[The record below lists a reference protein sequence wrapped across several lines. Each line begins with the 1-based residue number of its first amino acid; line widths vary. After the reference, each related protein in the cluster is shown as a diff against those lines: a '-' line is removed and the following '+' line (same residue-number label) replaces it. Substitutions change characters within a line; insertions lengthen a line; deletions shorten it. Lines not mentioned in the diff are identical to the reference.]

1 MLQCHLSGGEP
12 LLRRDLVE
20 IVAAANELGLY
31 TNLVTS
37 ALGLSRPRAEQLR
50 AAGLDHVQVSIQA
63 DEPAVSDRIAGTP
76 SFQRKIE
83 AMGVVKELGWPLTV
97 NVVLHRQNIDRVAD
111 VLALAE
117 EVGADRVELANTQ
130 YYGWAWRN
138 RDALLPSRAQLEA
151 AEVVVRAARERLRDR
166 MDVIYVIPDY
176 YSRYPKPCMG
186 GWASRQL
193 TVTPERRRAALPGR
207 PVPAVAAG
215 QRARGPAGADLG
227 RVPGDDRVPR
237 DGLDAG
243 SLPQLRPPRAG
254 LRRLPLPGVPAHRR
268 RRPHRPGL
276 PPVAGPRAR
285 GRRGAG
291 RQRRGTADRPA
302 ARPPPA
308 PGLTRGCCR
317 RPKEAPSVMTSIL
330 IFVAGAALLVYSA
343 EKLIVYL
350 VGAASG
356 LHVSVFLLAIIFTG
370 IEFDDVAFGVV
381 LNMEDLGEVA
391 LGTVF
396 GTAIAMTGI
405 VLALAAIITPTR
417 VNIPRSYIALFAVS
431 PLLMI
436 PFILLGPL
444 TAVHGVVLVLLFVAF
459 IGYVATKELR
469 STTPVFRNAEIL
481 EKIEVGG
488 GGAAP
493 VAGTDRPTDK
503 PPFTVT
509 VPFNKSRP
517 LPGWAGIALAV
528 VALVGLVAGA
538 AIMSY
543 GTEGIL
549 EEYEIGATLFGATIA
564 TLVLTIEDIVLTV
577 EPTRKGAPEI
587 GVGNVIGSVVFGVTA
602 KLGIILLAGGSILVD
617 DDVLSWH
624 LPVLVV
630 MTGLSA
636 YFIHTGRLR
645 RWHGFVL
652 LALYVAYWVISF
664 TVLGEA
670 PVEAD

>member
-1 MLQCHLSGGEP
+1 
-12 LLRRDLVE
+12 
-20 IVAAANELGLY
+20 
-31 TNLVTS
+31 
-37 ALGLSRPRAEQLR
+37 
-50 AAGLDHVQVSIQA
+50 
-63 DEPAVSDRIAGTP
+63 
-76 SFQRKIE
+76 
-83 AMGVVKELGWPLTV
+83 
-97 NVVLHRQNIDRVAD
+97 
-111 VLALAE
+111 
-117 EVGADRVELANTQ
+117 
-130 YYGWAWRN
+130 
-138 RDALLPSRAQLEA
+138 
-151 AEVVVRAARERLRDR
+151 
-166 MDVIYVIPDY
+166 
-176 YSRYPKPCMG
+176 
-186 GWASRQL
+186 
-193 TVTPERRRAALPGR
+193 
-207 PVPAVAAG
+207 
-215 QRARGPAGADLG
+215 
-227 RVPGDDRVPR
+227 
-237 DGLDAG
+237 
-243 SLPQLRPPRAG
+243 
-254 LRRLPLPGVPAHRR
+254 
-268 RRPHRPGL
+268 
-276 PPVAGPRAR
+276 
-285 GRRGAG
+285 
-291 RQRRGTADRPA
+291 
-302 ARPPPA
+302 
-308 PGLTRGCCR
+308 
-317 RPKEAPSVMTSIL
+317 MTSIL
-330 IFVAGAALLVYSA
+330 IFAVGAALLIYSA

-350 VGAASG
+350 VGAAGG
-356 LHVSVFLLAIIFTG
+356 LHISVFLLAIIFTG

-417 VNIPRSYIALFAVS
+417 VNIPRSYIVLFAVS
-431 PLLMI
+431 PLVMI

-444 TAVHGVVLVLLFVAF
+444 TAVSGVVLVLLFVAF
-459 IGYVATKELR
+459 IGYVASRELR

-488 GGAAP
+488 GGSAP

-509 VPFNKSRP
+509 VPFDKSRP

-549 EEYEIGATLFGATIA
+549 AEYEIGATLFGATIA
-564 TLVLTIEDIVLTV
+564 TLVLTIEDVFLTV
-577 EPTRKGAPEI
+577 EPTRRGAPEI

-624 LPVLVV
+624 LPVLAV

-652 LALYVAYWVISF
+652 LALYIAYWVISF
-664 TVLGEA
+664 AVLGEA